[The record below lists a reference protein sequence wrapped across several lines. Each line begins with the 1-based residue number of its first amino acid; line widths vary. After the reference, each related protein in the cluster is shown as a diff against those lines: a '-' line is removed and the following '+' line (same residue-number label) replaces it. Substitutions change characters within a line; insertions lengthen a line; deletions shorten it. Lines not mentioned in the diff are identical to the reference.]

1 MVCNGPAVGNDTD
14 DYIDTDLGGDEETIE
29 ESSFKMVI
37 LLYEQQRS
45 GHSIWGD
52 I

>member
-1 MVCNGPAVGNDTD
+1 MVRNGPAVGNGTD

-29 ESSFKMVI
+29 ESSFKMVTM
-37 LLYEQQRS
+37 LYEQQRS